1 MSAHELRARLGQLT
15 AERLEAAD
23 AGLATNALYMAGL
36 EDDLIAAREAYIG
49 LAVTE
54 IATLRGELFGAQRG

>member
-23 AGLATNALYMAGL
+23 AGLATNARYMAEL

-54 IATLRGELFGAQRG
+54 IATLRGELFGAQVG